1 MVAIAPAASA
11 NGGSGPVSPD
21 SFQFQRASTSPS
33 SFLVKPSETATIEPY
48 TYVSEAWTGWPLREN
63 TVLSRNTFDITSL
76 PSGVIES
83 WENRYWNAYNFQV
96 DGCDFYEDTPTMRLP
111 DACVNQLFVGDTI
124 EVENSTNTDATVGT
138 NAASLRV
145 KYGKK
150 TFVASE
156 AVVAQTSTR
165 IELLDA
171 EAVTLTDT
179 ESDLNLNFEVCLAE
193 ETLAEGDVL
202 TVHPVMTRGGAD
214 TDFTL
219 DEFDGALTNLD
230 NPGAGI
236 TYEVPAPEEGEDLQN
251 LAVYLYFSVDETV
264 AGTYAGTVDFKLNGT
279 SVTELC
285 PDYEP
290 GWPELSSSSGVVGSA
305 GADISGRY
313 NVPTDAY
320 TANENFDQ
328 YSSSSD
334 GFGGMFYWG
343 FESDDYE
350 DNDNAVVSVVHMDGS
365 TPSDDLAGAGEI
377 IVNTGRF
384 GFFQIARYG
393 DGGVKW
399 FTLVEGNKGAYKFAA
414 GQMAN
419 NTSETRNLTGKVF
432 NGVCGKG
439 LTSNFVVA
447 IPAATVNPL
456 VQVYC
461 ASGSISK
468 SVLAKIVAGKV
479 SAVATLGTGT
489 KTRPCVVATIGTDTR
504 ATGSQHAV
512 VYYTRV
518 SEKDADGYCGGGD
531 IEVLSR
537 SITTVTSALV
547 AMRAPLTTSPWVGAG
562 GEPAFLQIAAGSSPG
577 TWFGVTNEM
586 AEEYYSPHTATQL
599 FSMTATAITV
609 EADIMLDDTTDFGDW
624 SLVTP
629 RGQRSD
635 TLWTL
640 MVAGSASVDGENIG
654 RATVATIDTETGVV
668 TDGDIVEATG
678 AGYQSGRIIGAFSA
692 DSEGNATLYTMVSE
706 TQYSAGTWNFAPE

>member
-1 MVAIAPAASA
+1 M
-11 NGGSGPVSPD
+11 N
-21 SFQFQRASTSPS
+21 
-33 SFLVKPSETATIEPY
+33 
-48 TYVSEAWTGWPLREN
+48 
-63 TVLSRNTFDITSL
+63 
-76 PSGVIES
+76 
-83 WENRYWNAYNFQV
+83 
-96 DGCDFYEDTPTMRLP
+96 LP
-111 DACVNQLFVGDTI
+111 DTCVRRLSVRDSIYVDN
-124 EVENSTNTDATVGT
+124 NSNTDATVVT
-138 NAASLRV
+138 NAADLRV

-150 TFVASE
+150 TFVGSEVVVNSAS
-156 AVVAQTSTR
+156 AR
-165 IELLDA
+165 IQIFDA
-171 EAVTLTDT
+171 AAVTLE
-179 ESDLNLNFEVCLAE
+179 ESDTDLYLNFQVCLAE
-193 ETLAEGDVL
+193 ETLVEGDVL
-202 TVHPVMTRGGAD
+202 TVHPVMTRGGLS
-214 TDFTL
+214 TEFTVS
-219 DEFDGALTNLD
+219 DWDGLLTGND
-230 NPGAGI
+230 PDAEI
-236 TYEVPAPEEGEDLQN
+236 TYEVPAAEEGEDLEN
-251 LAVYLYFSVDETV
+251 LVVVLDFVPAETTS
-264 AGTYAGTVDFKLNGT
+264 GIYAGTVDFKLNGT
-279 SVTELC
+279 SVTEPC

-290 GWPELSSSSGVVGSA
+290 GWPELSTSSGVVGSA
-305 GADISGRY
+305 EADISGRY

-328 YSSSSD
+328 YSSSTD

-393 DGGVKW
+393 DGGDKW

-439 LTSNFVVA
+439 FTANSVVA

-504 ATGSQHAV
+504 ATGTQHAV

-547 AMRAPLTTSPWVGAG
+547 ATRAPLTASPWVGAG

-629 RGQRSD
+629 LGQRSN

-668 TDGDIVEATG
+668 TNGDIVEATG

-692 DSEGNATLYTMVSE
+692 DSEGNATLYTVVSE
-706 TQYSAGTWNFAPE
+706 TQYSAGTWSFAPE